1 MFFLFWLW
9 PDLNQFNLF
18 NVNLTCWN
26 QCAWHIFYDTLSIWI
41 SVHGKSSL
49 LRAVRS
55 KLTQLC
61 VLLCWLPPSF
71 VTCLLQAAVAELC
84 ERLSKALRT
93 FLKRDETLQN
103 IDFRSTNLPV
113 WYPWIF
119 IVHTWRH
126 WSYEISLCNMYY
138 IKSMIPS
145 SCFWWAISNWM
156 SDCFSF
162 WICINLRLGYPWIFS
177 LHNAEY
183 TLG

>member
-1 MFFLFWLW
+1 MKPNHFL
-9 PDLNQFNLF
+9 
-18 NVNLTCWN
+18 
-26 QCAWHIFYDTLSIWI
+26 YDTLSIWI

-126 WSYEISLCNMYY
+126 WSYEISFSMVYC
-138 IKSMIPS
+138 IKLIFILSNCSPFRILRMVIDFRFIYPPS
-145 SCFWWAISNWM
+145 CISLN
-156 SDCFSF
+156 
-162 WICINLRLGYPWIFS
+162 I
-177 LHNAEY
+177 H
-183 TLG
+183 T